1 MILLWKRVRYILIE
15 IIILLSSWIIGILLF
30 CFLVPVSKLRLAII
44 GFLIMQTITWPLG
57 FLVSEFN
64 LISYPVRL
72 FDDAARTSFTFEY
85 FAFPIVSALYN
96 LYHPRKSKLRGLL
109 FTSIIVSLLTGIE
122 VILERYTDTI
132 EYINWRWYWSSISM
146 FITLYISLGIWKWF
160 NKKSADK

>member
-1 MILLWKRVRYILIE
+1 MLE
-15 IIILLSSWIIGILLF
+15 IIILLASWIIGILLF
-30 CFLVPVSKLRLAII
+30 YFLVPASKFRLAIL

-64 LISYPVRL
+64 FISYPVRL

-85 FAFPIVSALYN
+85 FAFPIVGAMYN
-96 LYHPRKSKLRGLL
+96 LYYPRKSKLMGLL

-122 VILERYTDTI
+122 VILERYTDNI
-132 EYINWRWYWSSISM
+132 EYINWRWYWSWISM

-160 NKKSADK
+160 IEKSLPSRFK